1 MADPKAFISYDVE
14 HDEAS
19 KNLFK
24 GQANCPTPFLIEEWS
39 SPLAASDPALGE
51 KIEKC
56 DFMIVLVGNAMRSAK
71 GVAAEIAMA
80 KEKDVPLFGIYVDGA
95 ATSSELPQGIARG
108 RVIGWD
114 WGAIGEVINQVKH
127 EGKNI

>member
-1 MADPKAFISYDVE
+1 LADPKAFISYDIE

-39 SPLAASDPALGE
+39 PAALATDDALAE
-51 KIEKC
+51 KIDKC

-71 GVAAEIAMA
+71 GVAKEIALA

-95 ATSSELPQGIARG
+95 ATSSELPPGIART

-114 WGAIGEVINQVKH
+114 WGSIGEVINQVRH